1 MCFPLFKKLYG
12 ATLKAKPIYIM
23 DTIIEDPDVLEEES
37 ELLANSPQPD
47 TGVGGP
53 TKKNNESEADED
65 GGLMNLLASMN
76 NNMQAMGESLK
87 LLHKDRPSKTAEFA
101 RKRKACSSRDEGSSS
116 ESDDES
122 DGERLLSKSGKKK
135 KSNPEDDDPLLD
147 EISQDLGETEE
158 KISDKLANV
167 INKHNKLSEE
177 QLKEKSGKY
186 YRPQNCELLMVP
198 KVNPEIWGKLDR
210 QTRGRDLKLSC
221 LQTALT
227 KVGNIAAQTT
237 NLLLAAR
244 AEGSK
249 LDIDNLV
256 GWYEHRHD

>member
-1 MCFPLFKKLYG
+1 M
-12 ATLKAKPIYIM
+12 
-23 DTIIEDPDVLEEES
+23 
-37 ELLANSPQPD
+37 
-47 TGVGGP
+47 
-53 TKKNNESEADED
+53 
-65 GGLMNLLASMN
+65 
-76 NNMQAMGESLK
+76 
-87 LLHKDRPSKTAEFA
+87 
-101 RKRKACSSRDEGSSS
+101 
-116 ESDDES
+116 
-122 DGERLLSKSGKKK
+122 
-135 KSNPEDDDPLLD
+135 LD
-147 EISQDLGETEE
+147 EISQDLDEAEKTEE
-158 KISDKLANV
+158 KISDKLANI
-167 INKHNKLSEE
+167 INKRWLNKLSEE
-177 QLKEKSGKY
+177 QLQEKSGKY

-256 GWYEHRHD
+256 RMNTDMIALLGHISFELSRTAQTRCHQTKPE